1 MIAHTIIDVS
11 EKGLVSR
18 DRLAGLG
25 DAAAAVPGVVFAYL
39 FGSVALGDDGPL
51 SDVDLAVYLDD
62 TVDPSE
68 TRLAVIEA
76 ASRHLR
82 TDRVDVVVLNS
93 APIALAGRVL
103 ASRRVVLDRQ
113 PFLRHRYESLTHRDS
128 PTSAFWSGGTSPAG
142 TAVVDREL
150 VLRKVAQLEEY
161 LRQLDEY
168 RQLSVESYQRD
179 WKTQR
184 IVERTLHPTGHV
196 ERGPGFGVHQ
206 AT

>member
-1 MIAHTIIDVS
+1 MKCTEPGKGDQLTLGRFHDPPRGMIAHTIIDVS

-113 PFLRHRYESLTHRDS
+113 PFLRHRYESLTHREFSD
-128 PTSAFWSGGTSPAG
+128 F
-142 TAVVDREL
+142 RL
-150 VLRKVAQLEEY
+150 LERRHFARRY
-161 LRQLDEY
+161 
-168 RQLSVESYQRD
+168 
-179 WKTQR
+179 
-184 IVERTLHPTGHV
+184 G
-196 ERGPGFGVHQ
+196 RG
-206 AT
+206 